1 MGQMDQMP
9 SVEVPPLSCDD
20 CYTGRTAQTSTVML
34 RKGPDQPFEGVD
46 DPVCYVFFY
55 NVA

>member
-1 MGQMDQMP
+1 M
-9 SVEVPPLSCDD
+9 EVPPLSCDD